1 MKNWINRIPKLVLD
15 KVKASG
21 KTGVEWLESL
31 DHLIYVLEKR
41 WEIEVIKVHEGGTHA
56 FIGEAITQGNKRV
69 ILKLSMPEMIGETE
83 FENEIKAL
91 ELADGNGY
99 VQLLQY
105 DLSCGAAL
113 LEQLGKPLKSLNLP
127 VDNQIEIICNTLR
140 KSWIEIPNGT
150 NLQDGKEICS
160 FFSNLFDGL
169 YKEFSTLIS
178 RKTMD
183 KVLMVCGSRLD
194 AFTPEKSV
202 LVHGDPHNANILQDL
217 YSNEFKLIDPDG
229 IYCEPAYDLGIL
241 MREWPDELIDNPIVL
256 GEKRCELLSNLTNVE
271 SQLIWEWGL
280 IQCVATG
287 LLLVKT
293 GQKQEGIKLL
303 KIAESWAERF

>member
-31 DHLIYVLEKR
+31 DYLIYILEKR
-41 WEIEVIKVHEGGTHA
+41 WEIEVIKVLEGGTHA
-56 FIGEAITQGNKRV
+56 FIGEAITQSSKRV
-69 ILKLSMPEMIGETE
+69 ILKLSMHEMIGETE

-113 LEQLGKPLKSLNLP
+113 LEQLGKPLKILNFP
-127 VDNQIEIICNTLR
+127 VNNQIEIICNTLR

-150 NLQDGKEICS
+150 NLQDGKDICS
-160 FFSNLFDGL
+160 FFSNFFDGL

-183 KVLMVCGSRLD
+183 KVLMVCESRLD
-194 AFTPEKSV
+194 AFIPEKSV
-202 LVHGDPHNANILQDL
+202 
-217 YSNEFKLIDPDG
+217 
-229 IYCEPAYDLGIL
+229 
-241 MREWPDELIDNPIVL
+241 
-256 GEKRCELLSNLTNVE
+256 
-271 SQLIWEWGL
+271 
-280 IQCVATG
+280 
-287 LLLVKT
+287 
-293 GQKQEGIKLL
+293 
-303 KIAESWAERF
+303 